1 MPFHYWLDDDD
12 DDDDDDDAIPDTN
25 QQQETL
31 DFTFSAS
38 AMTPEGEGGITAFV
52 STLQCQY
59 VLPHNPDRIK
69 DRVTR
74 FSKHKYV
81 EKSWYDFGSERS

>member
-1 MPFHYWLDDDD
+1 
-12 DDDDDDDAIPDTN
+12 
-25 QQQETL
+25 
-31 DFTFSAS
+31 
-38 AMTPEGEGGITAFV
+38 MTPEGEGGITAFV